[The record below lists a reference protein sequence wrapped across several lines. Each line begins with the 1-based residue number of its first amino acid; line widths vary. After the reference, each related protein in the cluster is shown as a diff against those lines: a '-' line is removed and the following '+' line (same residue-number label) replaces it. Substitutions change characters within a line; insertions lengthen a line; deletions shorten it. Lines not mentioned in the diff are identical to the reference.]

1 MKIFWL
7 VIEWQT
13 NWSYETPEP
22 WARLLPSRSAP
33 TFLRGDRRVLSKCAA
48 SFSWWKVF
56 PAWIPTLLLWI
67 RAAAGQG
74 GLSSIPRLWSQFCQD
89 CLLFLPGI
97 LNMREPV
104 FNISVLGNSE
114 HHNHQQTKYDGMGSL
129 LCSLL
134 HHALALLLCSLLCG
148 QLEECETHLSQLQI
162 YPWSLQGWSLGS
174 GSHPTIFVRNF
185 RVAIYSQQ

>member
-1 MKIFWL
+1 MGG
-7 VIEWQT
+7 
-13 NWSYETPEP
+13 SYETPEP

-33 TFLRGDRRVLSKCAA
+33 TFLRGDRRVFSKCAA

-67 RAAAGQG
+67 RAAAG
-74 GLSSIPRLWSQFCQD
+74 
-89 CLLFLPGI
+89 
-97 LNMREPV
+97 
-104 FNISVLGNSE
+104 NSE

-134 HHALALLLCSLLCG
+134 HHAVALLLCSLLCG

-162 YPWSLQGWSLGS
+162 YPWSLRGWSLGS
-174 GSHPTIFVRNF
+174 GSRPVMFVINF
-185 RVAIYSQQ
+185 RDSIYSQQ